1 MSFPR
6 RVKQG
11 IRPACRL
18 PVERL
23 AHICADA
30 RCKRRSSDLVNKKH
44 THYIDP
50 TKSINMAVAEKPTIL
65 IVEDEPSIIEL
76 VTFTLKE
83 AGWNVAAV
91 QNVAD
96 AWNFIQQRLP
106 QLILLD
112 WMLPDQSGLRLLS
125 RIRGDRQ
132 FNELPVIMLTAKS
145 MEEDKIAGLDNGADD
160 YVTKPFSP
168 RELTARINALLRR
181 KTPEHSQQLMSAGK
195 ITLDPVSCSVSI
207 DNEKIDIGHAEFK
220 LLKFFLAHPERV
232 FSRSQLLDKV
242 WGDHVVIEERTVDV
256 HVLRLRK
263 ALKEAE
269 HLIKT
274 VRSVGYMLSEK

>member
-1 MSFPR
+1 M
-6 RVKQG
+6 
-11 IRPACRL
+11 A
-18 PVERL
+18 
-23 AHICADA
+23 AD
-30 RCKRRSSDLVNKKH
+30 K
-44 THYIDP
+44 T
-50 TKSINMAVAEKPTIL
+50 TIL
-65 IVEDEPSIIEL
+65 IVEDEPSIVEL

-83 AGWNVAAV
+83 AGWNTISADTAAE
-91 QNVAD
+91 
-96 AWNFIQQRLP
+96 AWEFIQRRSP
-106 QLILLD
+106 QLVLLD

-125 RIRGDRQ
+125 KVRADRQ
-132 FNELPVIMLTAKS
+132 LQDIPIIMLTAKS

-160 YVTKPFSP
+160 YITKPFSP
-168 RELTARINALLRR
+168 RELTSRIKALLRR
-181 KTPEHSQQLMSAGK
+181 KTPEHAQTMMTAGQVA
-195 ITLDPVSCSVSI
+195 LDPVSCTVTL
-207 DNEKIDIGHAEFK
+207 NEQKIEMGHAEFK

-269 HLIKT
+269 SLIKT

>member
-1 MSFPR
+1 
-6 RVKQG
+6 
-11 IRPACRL
+11 
-18 PVERL
+18 
-23 AHICADA
+23 
-30 RCKRRSSDLVNKKH
+30 
-44 THYIDP
+44 
-50 TKSINMAVAEKPTIL
+50 MAVDKTTIL
-65 IVEDEPSIIEL
+65 VVEDEPSIVEL
-76 VTFTLKE
+76 VSFTLKE
-83 AGWNVAAV
+83 AGWNIFAV
-91 QNVAD
+91 GSASE
-96 AWNFIQQRLP
+96 AWEFIQRRTP
-106 QLILLD
+106 HMVLLD

-132 FNELPVIMLTAKS
+132 LNELPVIMLTAKS

-160 YVTKPFSP
+160 YITKPFSP
-168 RELTARINALLRR
+168 RELTARIKALLRR
-181 KTPEHSQQLMSAGK
+181 KAPEHAQSLMSAGAV
-195 ITLDPVSCSVSI
+195 TLDPVSCSVML
-207 DNEKIDIGHAEFK
+207 NGQKIDIGHAEYK

-269 HLIKT
+269 SLIKT

>member
-1 MSFPR
+1 M
-6 RVKQG
+6 
-11 IRPACRL
+11 A
-18 PVERL
+18 
-23 AHICADA
+23 AD
-30 RCKRRSSDLVNKKH
+30 K
-44 THYIDP
+44 T
-50 TKSINMAVAEKPTIL
+50 TIL

-83 AGWNVAAV
+83 AGWNTFSTQTAAE
-91 QNVAD
+91 
-96 AWNFIQQRLP
+96 AWEFIQRRSP
-106 QLILLD
+106 HMVLLD

-125 RIRGDRQ
+125 KIRADRQ
-132 FNELPVIMLTAKS
+132 LADMPVIMLTAKS

-160 YVTKPFSP
+160 YITKPFSP
-168 RELTARINALLRR
+168 RELTSRIKALLRR
-181 KTPEHSQQLMSAGK
+181 KTPEHAQSAMSAGTV
-195 ITLDPVSCSVSI
+195 TLDPVSCTVML
-207 DNEKIDIGHAEFK
+207 NEQKIEMGHAEYK

-263 ALKEAE
+263 ALKDAE
-269 HLIKT
+269 SLIKT